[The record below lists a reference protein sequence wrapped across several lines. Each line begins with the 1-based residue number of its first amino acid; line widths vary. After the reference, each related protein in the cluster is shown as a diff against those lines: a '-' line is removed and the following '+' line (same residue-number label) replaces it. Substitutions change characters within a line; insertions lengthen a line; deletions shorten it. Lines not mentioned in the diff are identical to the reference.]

1 MTMHG
6 DGSNGYSQLS
16 SDAAKNFYETRLV
29 QDPLFQGY
37 YNYYSD
43 QGFVF
48 IPERAL
54 LFFGVRW
61 PPVPGI
67 AKVGE
72 PYLLYIMPSFKPFD
86 HSKQATHRAVSL
98 SIVRANNTNSVSAAV
113 AHISH
118 DPFQITSL
126 EYQLLVPSDSRTCES
141 DVAAA
146 AHPILS
152 REMSRMVLE
161 TQPAEK
167 LPVFFSPRLGAPSSS
182 EMQERA
188 AKLEG
193 VWGPSAEE
201 AGTIA
206 STALRQLLEDE
217 YARPL
222 YPPGA
227 IHSLLADTP
236 LIEKWTSALVSAT
249 GNLGLGSGLGFSL
262 CTCTCCCCN
271 GSCSCSTV
279 P

>member
-1 MTMHG
+1 MATHR
-6 DGSNGYSQLS
+6 DDSNHYSQLP
-16 SDAAKNFYETRLV
+16 SDAAKNFYEMRLV
-29 QDPLFQGY
+29 QDPLFQRY
-37 YNYYSD
+37 YNYYTD

-54 LFFGVRW
+54 LFTGVRW
-61 PPVPGI
+61 SPVPG
-67 AKVGE
+67 ATKVGD
-72 PYLLYIMPSFKPFD
+72 PYLLCVLPSFKPFD
-86 HSKQATHRAVSL
+86 HSKQPTHRAVSL
-98 SIVRANNTNSVSAAV
+98 SIVRANNTNSISAAV
-113 AHISH
+113 AHVSH

-126 EYQLLVPSDSRTCES
+126 EYQLLVPPDTPASES
-141 DVAAA
+141 DVADA
-146 AHPILS
+146 AHTILS
-152 REMSRMVLE
+152 RKVERMVLE

-167 LPVFFSPRLGAPSSS
+167 LPAFFSERLGVMSSS
-182 EMQERA
+182 ETQARA
-188 AKLEG
+188 ANLQD

-227 IHSLLADTP
+227 INSLLADTP
-236 LIEKWTSALVSAT
+236 LIEKWTSALVTAA
-249 GNLGLGSGLGFSL
+249 GHRGPVSGLGFSL

>member
-1 MTMHG
+1 MAIDHS
-6 DGSNGYSQLS
+6 GSNHYSQLP

-29 QDPLFQGY
+29 KDPLFQRY
-37 YNYYSD
+37 YNHYTD

-54 LFFGVRW
+54 LFMGVRW
-61 PPVPGI
+61 SPVPG
-67 AKVGE
+67 ATKVGE
-72 PYLLYIMPSFKPFD
+72 PYLLCILPSFKTFD
-86 HSKQATHRAVSL
+86 HSKQPTHQAVSL

-113 AHISH
+113 AHVSH

-126 EYQLLVPSDSRTCES
+126 EYQLLFPPG
-141 DVAAA
+141 VAAGA
-146 AHPILS
+146 RPILS
-152 REMSRMVLE
+152 REVPRMVLE

-167 LPVFFSPRLGAPSSS
+167 LPVFFSERLGAVSSA
-182 EMQERA
+182 EMQARA
-188 AKLEG
+188 ANLEH
-193 VWGPSAEE
+193 VWGPSADE
-201 AGTIA
+201 AATIA

-227 IHSLLADTP
+227 ILNLLADTP

-249 GNLGLGSGLGFSL
+249 GRLGPVSGLGFSL